1 MARPNSKSKANRG
14 FHDQSGQYPKIEH
27 LNDASTSK
35 AARGHKVNKVY
46 TGGGDKDLSLGL
58 KSLVGSQYPKNQVR
72 ETESGHVLEFDDT
85 PGNQRVVILHNSK
98 AGIEIRPDGTVIISS
113 GSEGNRIEIVGNDHK
128 MIVERNGDVHYK
140 GNLNFKVDGN
150 MNLDVGGNLK
160 MNVGGNEISTV
171 DGNYKQTVAKSH
183 TSSMENKAQYVLG
196 THTDISLGNK
206 YTTIKG
212 DEIKLVGGQV
222 QYNVESKLLITAG
235 TEIDISTPNANIAA
249 TDMSILSSSG
259 TIGGA
264 GVTMYANTFKGNL
277 DGTADK
283 SLETNLAA
291 GIGFVNV
298 ASPSFTLTVE
308 PSTVISDYL
317 NSSSLGVRKVSI
329 DVGGDIASA
338 IREKKIDISKVR
350 NELHS
355 ESNLLNSKFIGTN
368 VADGTLSYEVAKTAP
383 KEIGRIIEKKQS
395 AYGQN
400 PIGQVSNSLT
410 KKFKER

>member
-1 MARPNSKSKANRG
+1 
-14 FHDQSGQYPKIEH
+14 
-27 LNDASTSK
+27 
-35 AARGHKVNKVY
+35 
-46 TGGGDKDLSLGL
+46 
-58 KSLVGSQYPKNQVR
+58 
-72 ETESGHVLEFDDT
+72 
-85 PGNQRVVILHNSK
+85 
-98 AGIEIRPDGTVIISS
+98 
-113 GSEGNRIEIVGNDHK
+113 
-128 MIVERNGDVHYK
+128 
-140 GNLNFKVDGN
+140 
-150 MNLDVGGNLK
+150 VGGNLK

-206 YTTIKG
+206 YTTVKG
-212 DEIKLVGGQV
+212 DETKLVGGQV

-277 DGTADK
+277 NGTADK